1 MMGKLQTFDICVT
14 NSGGVCH
21 PGEILRGRVVLEV
34 SQTVDTKDI
43 WIECRGQARVFW
55 EDSSSSMGEP
65 QNPSQT
71 DQHTA
76 EEEYLA
82 VSKKLWSG
90 QLARGCHNL
99 QFQFS
104 IPEGVPSSFD
114 GEFGYIRYWLKVF
127 IDRSWRTDTTTK
139 LFTVLAK
146 VDLNEIPDANE
157 YVEVV
162 DSMKVSAL
170 FSPSGVCKAA
180 LRLDRKGFVPG
191 EIIPLKF
198 AIRNDTARDVHRVS
212 VELRQI
218 TDYKARSQDKRTERV
233 MAKLKFGRIPARA
246 SYEKRENKLRL
257 PLCPPGNL
265 RGCGLIHI
273 YHKVMLKV
281 KPSALSFKRM
291 KIPIE
296 LIVGTVPL
304 RQGSVTSAFGRDSGV
319 GLKFIPPE
327 GPSTSGSEF
336 TTTSP
341 PTHEMTLH
349 RSKSPSH
356 LSSSPD
362 AVDTRSSSLSH
373 HHDDYLTLPSAFTP
387 PRPRANTNSSLL
399 RARGR

>member
-14 NSGGVCH
+14 NSSGVCH
-21 PGEILRGRVVLEV
+21 PGGILKGRVALEA
-34 SQTVDTKDI
+34 SQILDTKDI
-43 WIECRGQARVFW
+43 RIECRGQARVFW
-55 EDSSSSMGEP
+55 EDSSSSMSEP
-65 QNPSQT
+65 QNPGYA

-76 EEEYLA
+76 EEEYLS

-90 QLARGCHNL
+90 QLPRGSHNL
-99 QFQFS
+99 QFQFH

-127 IDRSWRTDTTTK
+127 IDRSWRTDTNTK

-157 YVEVV
+157 FVEVA

-170 FSPSGVCKAA
+170 FSPSGVCNAA
-180 LRLDRKGFVPG
+180 LRLNRKGFVPG

-198 AIRNDTARDVHRVS
+198 SIRNDTARDVHRVS

-246 SYEKRENKLRL
+246 TYEKRENKLRL

-265 RGCGLIHI
+265 RGCGLIHS
-273 YHKVMLKV
+273 YQKVMLKV
-281 KPSALSFKRM
+281 KPSALSFKQM

-304 RQGSVTSAFGRDSGV
+304 RQGSLSSGLDSGV
-319 GLKFIPPE
+319 VGLQHIPPE
-327 GPSTSGSEF
+327 LPGTSDPDW
-336 TTTSP
+336 TTPSP
-341 PTHEMTLH
+341 PTYEMTLY
-349 RSKSPSH
+349 RSQSPGH
-356 LSSSPD
+356 LPSSPG
-362 AVDTRSSSLSH
+362 AVDTRSSSINH
-373 HHDDYLTLPSAFTP
+373 HQDDYLTIPPAYTP
-387 PRPRANTNSSLL
+387 PRPRANTNSSIL